1 MTCLEHEPVV
11 SDCDLAKDSHS
22 VQTPG
27 MTLEIS
33 DLEAIQDSA
42 LRKFDE
48 RVTKAAAKRE
58 DIEREADRLES
69 QLEQLYS
76 LSALLARREPD
87 VTRTAELWERL
98 VRTCDVFAARL
109 FQLSQQHALDT
120 TAYDHILDL
129 RSAAEELRALH
140 RP

>member
-1 MTCLEHEPVV
+1 MI
-11 SDCDLAKDSHS
+11 
-22 VQTPG
+22 
-27 MTLEIS
+27 LEIA
-33 DLEAIQDSA
+33 DLEAIQDSV

-48 RVTKAAAKRE
+48 RVSKADAKRE
-58 DIEREADRLES
+58 VIEREADRLES

-87 VTRTAELWERL
+87 VVRTAELWERL

-109 FQLSQQHALDT
+109 FQLSQQHALGT
-120 TAYDHILDL
+120 AAYDHILDI

-140 RP
+140 SP